1 MSAQVHAPEQEQID
15 HWLKVAR
22 DDLKRTEEDLRTGF
36 YEREDIPLQLV
47 HVGTAETYADL
58 GRAMFLNGEPVEAVR
73 EEFRQAARL
82 VLKSFR
88 MAYDPSDPDYVG
100 DRPPPPGRDPGWG
113 ELSLAAVSE
122 NEFIEGA
129 HWALMGAD
137 PALARELAEWYREAP
152 DPEPDDEVGLGYARM
167 LSAELREV
175 EKLARQYARVQ
186 MEWCTSREL
195 TELYETNLCTMSQ
208 ALAGIVRRD
217 AKAFNAGL
225 AAQLEDYRLHME
237 PETRDTDEEFICD
250 AAVALANLGLFRG
263 LEVTVSHPLLP
274 PGLLIAREPPASA

>member
-1 MSAQVHAPEQEQID
+1 MNAQVHAPEQEQID
-15 HWLKVAR
+15 HWLKVSR
-22 DDLKRTEEDLRTGF
+22 EQIERQWRLHREGFDRENDLPPQSRYITLAS
-36 YEREDIPLQLV
+36 L
-47 HVGTAETYADL
+47 YAHF
-58 GRAMFLNGEPVEAVR
+58 GRARYLNGEPVEAVR
-73 EEFRQAARL
+73 EEFRQAARH

-100 DRPPPPGRDPGWG
+100 DRPPRVKGSAGWG

-122 NEFIEGA
+122 NHFIQGA

-137 PALARELAEWYREAP
+137 LGLARELAEWYREPP

-167 LSAELREV
+167 LSAELREA

-237 PETRDTDEEFICD
+237 PEIRNTDEEFICD
-250 AAVALANLGLFRG
+250 AAVALANLGLLRG

-274 PGLLIAREPPASA
+274 PGLLVSGGG

>member
-1 MSAQVHAPEQEQID
+1 MSAQLHAPEQEQID

-47 HVGTAETYADL
+47 HVGTASTHAHL

-73 EEFRQAARL
+73 EEFRQAARH

-137 PALARELAEWYREAP
+137 PALARELAEWYREPP
-152 DPEPDDEVGLGYARM
+152 DPEPDDEVLLGYTRM
-167 LSAELREV
+167 LSAELREA

-195 TELYETNLCTMSQ
+195 ESGYEENVCTMSK
-208 ALAGIVRRD
+208 ALAGIVRRREG
-217 AKAFNAGL
+217 AFNEGVRAH
-225 AAQLEDYRLHME
+225 LEFYRRRVV
-237 PETRDTDEEFICD
+237 PEVRDTDQEFICD
-250 AAVALANLGLFRG
+250 DAVALANLGLFRG

-274 PGLLIAREPPASA
+274 RGLLVTGG

>member
-15 HWLKVAR
+15 HWLKVSR
-22 DDLKRTEEDLRTGF
+22 EQIERQWRLHREGFDRENDLPPQSLYTTLGG
-36 YEREDIPLQLV
+36 L
-47 HVGTAETYADL
+47 HADL
-58 GRAMFLNGEPVEAVR
+58 GRAMFLNGEPLEAVR
-73 EEFRQAARL
+73 EEFRQAARH

-113 ELSLAAVSE
+113 ELSLADVSE
-122 NEFIEGA
+122 NEFVEGA

-137 PALARELAEWYREAP
+137 LALARELAEWYRERP
-152 DPEPDDEVGLGYARM
+152 DPAPDDEVGLGYARM

-217 AKAFNAGL
+217 AKTFNAGL

-237 PETRDTDEEFICD
+237 PETRNTDEEFICD

-274 PGLLIAREPPASA
+274 PGLLVSGGG

>member
-1 MSAQVHAPEQEQID
+1 MNAQLHAPEQEQID
-15 HWLKVAR
+15 HWLKVSR
-22 DDLKRTEEDLRTGF
+22 EWIQKKWSLYEEGF
-36 YEREDIPLQLV
+36 YQEKNLPLQGLYTTLGGL
-47 HVGTAETYADL
+47 HAHL
-58 GRAMFLNGEPVEAVR
+58 GRARYLNGEPIEAVR
-73 EEFRQAARL
+73 EEFRQAARH

-100 DRPPPPGRDPGWG
+100 NRPPPPGRDPGWG

-137 PALARELAEWYREAP
+137 LALARELAEWYREPP
-152 DPEPDDEVGLGYARM
+152 DPAPDDEVLLGYTRM

-195 TELYETNLCTMSQ
+195 ESGYEENVCTMSQ
-208 ALAGIVRRD
+208 ALAGIVRRQ
-217 AKAFNAGL
+217 AETFNEGVRAH
-225 AAQLEDYRLHME
+225 LEFYRRRVV
-237 PETRDTDEEFICD
+237 PEVRDTDQEFICD
-250 AAVALANLGLFRG
+250 DAVALANLGLFRG

-274 PGLLIAREPPASA
+274 PGLLVSGGG